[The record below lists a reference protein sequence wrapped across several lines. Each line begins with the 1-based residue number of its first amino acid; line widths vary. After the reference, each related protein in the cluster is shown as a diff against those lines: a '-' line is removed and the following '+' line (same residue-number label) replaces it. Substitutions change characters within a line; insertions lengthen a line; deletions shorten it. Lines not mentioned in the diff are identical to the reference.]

1 MLDRFIPII
10 GIATFIAIA
19 FSLSNHRSKI
29 EWRLVG
35 WGLSLQVILCLLVL
49 GVPALGIS
57 GPIRFLFEWAS
68 MGVNA
73 ILNYSLEGSRF
84 LFGDLVNTE
93 KFGYIIAFQI
103 LPTIVFMSSLMAVLY
118 HLKVMQVFIRATAW
132 AMQKSMKT
140 SGAETLSAAANIFV
154 GQTEAPLVVKPFI
167 QKMTQS
173 ELFCVMTGGMAT
185 VAGGVLAAY
194 VGLLKARMPDIA
206 GHLLTASVLSA
217 PAALMFAKI
226 MIPETKTPETAKDLP
241 KEADKSP
248 HANVIDAA
256 ASGAS
261 EGLKLSLNVGAM
273 LFAFVALIA
282 LVNGI
287 LGQIGSGIQ
296 FDHWYASVFPNNPTQ
311 TLSVQFFLSWFF
323 APLAWIMGVPSNEVL
338 IAGTLLG
345 EKIVLNEFFAY
356 VHLAEISEQLSDR
369 SIVILSYALCGFA
382 NFSSIAIQLGG
393 IGGIAP
399 NRRKELALFGMRS
412 IIAGSF
418 ACFSTACIVG
428 LFL

>member
-1 MLDRFIPII
+1 MLDRIIPLI
-10 GIATFIAIA
+10 GLATFIAIA
-19 FSLSNHRSKI
+19 TLLSNSRSKI
-29 EWRLVG
+29 DWRLVG

-49 GVPALGIS
+49 GVPSLGIS

-68 MGVNA
+68 LGVNA
-73 ILNYSLEGSRF
+73 VLNYSLEGSRF
-84 LFGDLVNTE
+84 LFGDLVDTE

-103 LPTIVFMSSLMAVLY
+103 LPTIVFMSSLMTVLY
-118 HLKVMQVFIRATAW
+118 HMKVMQSLIRATAW
-132 AMQKSMKT
+132 VMQKSMKT

-194 VGLLKARMPDIA
+194 VGLLKTRMPDIA

-226 MIPETKTPETAKDLP
+226 MIPETKTPETATDLP
-241 KEADKSP
+241 KDADKSP

-287 LGQIGSGIQ
+287 LGQIGSGVQ
-296 FDHWYASVFPNNPTQ
+296 FDHWSTQ
-311 TLSVQFFLSWFF
+311 TLSVQFLLSWLF
-323 APLAWIMGVPSNEVL
+323 APLAWIMGIPANELL

-356 VHLAEISEQLSDR
+356 VHLAEVSEQLSDR
-369 SIVILSYALCGFA
+369 SVVILSYALCGFA

-393 IGGIAP
+393 IGSIAP
-399 NRRKELALFGMRS
+399 ERRKELALFGIRS

-418 ACFSTACIVG
+418 ACFSTACVVG
-428 LFL
+428 FFL